1 MTKLRPNDG
10 VEEIRAFDLYR
21 WQATLKAIASAL
33 DDHGQLA
40 QAQQLWQLVG
50 EFAVLCCDEEE
61 A

>member
-21 WQATLKAIASAL
+21 WQATLKAIAAAL
-33 DDHGQLA
+33 GDSGEIGK
-40 QAQQLWQLVG
+40 AQQLWDMVY

-61 A
+61 